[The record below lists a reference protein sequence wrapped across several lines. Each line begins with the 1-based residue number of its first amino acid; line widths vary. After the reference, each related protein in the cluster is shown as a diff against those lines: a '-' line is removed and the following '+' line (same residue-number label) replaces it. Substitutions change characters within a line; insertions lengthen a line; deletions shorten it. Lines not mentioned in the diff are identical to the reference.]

1 MSVTIKE
8 VEKIAGLAKLS
19 FTEQEKETLAG
30 EMNSILAYM
39 DQLNEVDTTGV
50 EPLVSPVPLANVFRE
65 DIPVESLERGKALKN
80 APDKS
85 EEFFRIP
92 KVLPGKE

>member
-19 FTEQEKETLAG
+19 FTEQEKVTLAV
-30 EMNSILAYM
+30 EMNSILSYM

-50 EPLVSPVPLANVFRE
+50 EPLISPVPLANVFR
-65 DIPVESLERGKALKN
+65 DDVPVQSLEREKALEN
-80 APDKS
+80 APDKND
-85 EEFFRIP
+85 EFFRIP